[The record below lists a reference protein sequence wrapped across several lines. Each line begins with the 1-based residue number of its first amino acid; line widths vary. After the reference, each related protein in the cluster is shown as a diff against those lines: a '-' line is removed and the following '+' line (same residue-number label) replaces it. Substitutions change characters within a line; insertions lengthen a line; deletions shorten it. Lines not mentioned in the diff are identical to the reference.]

1 MGRGV
6 RGWLALDAV
15 SQGDVWVEGSVDGGP
30 WTRMDAVNQGD
41 VWAEGSVDT
50 GPWTQEA
57 RVMYW
62 ERSLWIMACGSLPC
76 PLDGRPW
83 TR

>member
-15 SQGDVWVEGSVDGGP
+15 SQGDVLAEESVDH
-30 WTRMDAVNQGD
+30 D
-41 VWAEGSVDT
+41 
-50 GPWTQEA
+50 
-57 RVMYW
+57 
-62 ERSLWIMACGSLPC
+62 LWIMTVSMAYH